1 MTPIQRLLGRA
12 FIGAHLALYR
22 ATGGRI
28 GGTMGSLRVLLLT
41 TTGRRSGQPRTVPLV
56 YFEDGDRLVVIGS
69 KGGDPRDPLW
79 WENLKATPVAMI
91 QIGSETRRVRAR
103 LASPD
108 ERERLWP
115 RIKQENA
122 FYAGYERKTSR
133 EIPVVLLEPEPARQG
148 SGQETPVRR

>member
-1 MTPIQRLLGRA
+1 
-12 FIGAHLALYR
+12 
-22 ATGGRI
+22 
-28 GGTMGSLRVLLLT
+28 MGSVRVLLLT

-79 WENLKATPVAMI
+79 WENLKATPVAKI

-133 EIPVVLLEPEPARQG
+133 EIPVVLLRP
-148 SGQETPVRR
+148 RRG